1 MPLLYIDWKIFW
13 IISPFVLFL
22 FTDRSNQ
29 NFQKA
34 ISWSK
39 KLAFQAS
46 ITFWPYCI
54 FFSIFRYVGINV
66 GAPTR
71 AVMLEDHWS
80 FVCTCKRC
88 LDPTELGTYASAL
101 RCLACGPGSEALI
114 LPMVNKLDGAKAT
127 KWCCNTCEMELSR
140 EQVEAIVETGLRI
153 IKYVNVS
160 FLFTIERDFKNKTEK
175 TFSPSSRISLLE

>member
-1 MPLLYIDWKIFW
+1 MEQKIGISSQHNFLALLYI
-13 IISPFVLFL
+13 
-22 FTDRSNQ
+22 
-29 NFQKA
+29 
-34 ISWSK
+34 
-39 KLAFQAS
+39 
-46 ITFWPYCI
+46 
-54 FFSIFRYVGINV
+54 FSIFRYVGINV

>member
-1 MPLLYIDWKIFW
+1 M
-13 IISPFVLFL
+13 
-22 FTDRSNQ
+22 
-29 NFQKA
+29 
-34 ISWSK
+34 
-39 KLAFQAS
+39 
-46 ITFWPYCI
+46 
-54 FFSIFRYVGINV
+54 GINV

-160 FLFTIERDFKNKTEK
+160 FVDIVIIWTPRRKRGAQHGGYENLWFSRLNLVE
-175 TFSPSSRISLLE
+175 TFSKHSLHVNNIVFVA

>member
-1 MPLLYIDWKIFW
+1 M
-13 IISPFVLFL
+13 
-22 FTDRSNQ
+22 
-29 NFQKA
+29 
-34 ISWSK
+34 
-39 KLAFQAS
+39 
-46 ITFWPYCI
+46 
-54 FFSIFRYVGINV
+54 GINV

-160 FLFTIERDFKNKTEK
+160 FLFTIETDSKMIALAPHPTKIDLNKEWLPKQKAIQNFKIDAQGFRRTRNENPPMREIGVT
-175 TFSPSSRISLLE
+175 S